1 MYFRIAALSA
11 RLCSVSLLLSLCALP
26 TRAQNLPEWFQQLL
40 QKHIQVTAE
49 DIAGLERGEAIARVL
64 KTTVKKEIAAV
75 GIVRV
80 DTSGDAFIEKFRD
93 IAEFKKSPS
102 VEQIGKFSNPPR
114 LEDLKGLT
122 LDPCCLNAI
131 KSCETGECDMQMS
144 GEMMDRFRRELDPS
158 APDYATR
165 ANELTRR
172 ILLDYVKAY
181 LQSGNAAL
189 IEYHDQR
196 NAVRLGDEYRS
207 LLIQSRFLAE
217 SAPEFYKYLEE
228 FPKASSLNV
237 EDFIYWSKEKYG
249 LKPVLSITHVAIYR
263 RTIENRTEVLIAS
276 KQIYAS
282 HYFDGSL
289 GLTAVVDGNQG
300 QANSGSYLMYLNRSR
315 VGALQGLF
323 IGLKRSVIG
332 SRVRDGLA
340 KNLRLIRRRL
350 VSTVSVTAQ
359 P

>member
-1 MYFRIAALSA
+1 MYFRIAKLSA
-11 RLCSVSLLLSLCALP
+11 RLCAVSLLLFCAFP
-26 TRAQNLPEWFQQLL
+26 AGAQNLPGWFEKFL
-40 QKHIQVTAE
+40 QKHIHVTAE

-64 KTTVKKEIAAV
+64 KTAVKKEIAAV

-93 IAEFKKSPS
+93 IVEFKKSS
-102 VEQIGKFSNPPR
+102 AVAQIGKFSNPPR
-114 LEDLKGLT
+114 LEDLKTLT

-131 KSCETGECDMQMS
+131 KNCETGDCDMQMS
-144 GEMMDRFRRELDPS
+144 NEMMDRFRRELDPS

-165 ANELTRR
+165 ANELARR
-172 ILLDYVKAY
+172 ILFDYVEAY
-181 LQSGNAAL
+181 LRTGNAAL
-189 IEYHDQR
+189 VEYHDQR
-196 NAVRLGDEYRS
+196 NAVRLADEYRS
-207 LLIQSRFLAE
+207 LLAQSRFLAE
-217 SAPEFYKYLEE
+217 YAPEFYKYLEE
-228 FPKASSLNV
+228 FPKASSPDV

-263 RTIENRTEVLIAS
+263 RVFENRTEVLIAS

-300 QANSGSYLMYLNRSR
+300 QAASGSYLMYLNRSR

-323 IGLKRSVIG
+323 ISLKRSVIG
-332 SRVRDGLA
+332 SRVRDGMT

-350 VSTVSVTAQ
+350 VSTVSVSAQ